1 MNPERRLRIVL
12 ATVGSRGDV
21 QPMLALALLV
31 RGHVPMVA
39 APPNCEPWV
48 RSLGFD
54 FAAMGAD
61 IQASDVRGKIVQRIE
76 AMVAA

>member
-21 QPMLALALLV
+21 QSMLALLV

-39 APPNCEPWV
+39 APPNFESWV
-48 RSLGFD
+48 RSLDFD
-54 FAAMGAD
+54 FVAMGAD
-61 IQASDVRGKIVQRIE
+61 IRASDGRGKIVQRIE